1 MLAENMRKKLIKLLT
16 FENIII
22 VGFLITAFLLRI
34 FRVSDILA
42 FHYDQGRDALVI
54 WDLIREPHKLFLIGP
69 TTGLPGVFRGPY
81 YYYLIAPF
89 YFFGQ
94 GNPVYPSVFLAFLS
108 TLALYLMYLLGKNI
122 GGFRAGLFSLFLG
135 TFSFEIIYLVRQK
148 KD

>member
-69 TTGLPGVFRGPY
+69 TTGLPGVFRGAV
-81 YYYLIAPF
+81 LLLLNSAVLLF
-89 YFFGQ
+89 WAGKSCL
-94 GNPVYPSVFLAFLS
+94 SV
-108 TLALYLMYLLGKNI
+108 
-122 GGFRAGLFSLFLG
+122 SLFGISINTRALFNVFIG
-135 TFSFEIIYLVRQK
+135 EEHWRV
-148 KD
+148 